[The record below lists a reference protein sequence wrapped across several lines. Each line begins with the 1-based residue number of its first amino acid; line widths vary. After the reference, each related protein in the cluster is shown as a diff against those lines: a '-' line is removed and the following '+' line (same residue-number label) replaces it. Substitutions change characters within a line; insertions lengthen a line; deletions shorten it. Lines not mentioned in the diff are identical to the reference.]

1 MVEFAGV
8 NSPPI
13 VSLNRAVLEIPF
25 VNVAGPIN
33 PAGAPT
39 AGYGRLWSDA
49 LGIGK
54 PGSRSGGGT

>member
-25 VNVAGPIN
+25 VNIAGPIN

-39 AGYGRLWSDA
+39 PGYGRLWPDA
-49 LGIGK
+49 LGIRK
-54 PGSRSGGGT
+54 AR